1 MTAGAGALR
10 SGASLTATAA
20 SLAALAP
27 SADAVAGPAA
37 WETTNL
43 HAVATVLTAAATLR
57 EETRGGH
64 LRSDFPDAREAWRGH
79 LTAQARRR
87 RRARADV
94 RPGATRPDRPARP
107 DRPDRL
113 VGHHRPPWHGGAR
126 VSLLPG
132 VPDEVVRDVVRRA
145 LDEDLGGPDGVDVTS
160 SATIPLE
167 QSSRV
172 QVVARADGVVAG
184 LPLFGAVWA
193 DVAHRLGCP
202 PVQVRDRVSDGDRV
216 RRDDVLVEARGATQ
230 ALLVG
235 ERTALNLV
243 CRLSGVATHT
253 RRWADALQGTGTTV
267 LDTRKTT
274 PGLRALEKYAVR
286 AGGGTNKRMGLHDVA
301 MIKDNHKPGCRLGHR
316 GLRRRPRAVPRRRR
330 AGRGDDGRRG
340 AGGGGGRRAVPA
352 VRQHDARACCGR
364 PSRRC
369 APPCPSGSRSRAPAT

>member
-1 MTAGAGALR
+1 M
-10 SGASLTATAA
+10 
-20 SLAALAP
+20 
-27 SADAVAGPAA
+27 
-37 WETTNL
+37 
-43 HAVATVLTAAATLR
+43 
-57 EETRGGH
+57 
-64 LRSDFPDAREAWRGH
+64 
-79 LTAQARRR
+79 
-87 RRARADV
+87 
-94 RPGATRPDRPARP
+94 
-107 DRPDRL
+107 
-113 VGHHRPPWHGGAR
+113 
-126 VSLLPG
+126 SLLPG

-301 MIKDNHKPGCRLGHR
+301 MIKDNHKLAAGSVTAAYDAVRARYPDVDVQVEVTTVDEALEAVAAGARFLLCDNMTPEL
-316 GLRRRPRAVPRRRR
+316 LRATVEAVRAAVPERVEIEGTGNLTLERVR
-330 AGRGDDGRRG
+330 AYAETGVDYLSV
-340 AGGGGGRRAVPA
+340 GGLTHSSPILDIALDLVP
-352 VRQHDARACCGR
+352 
-364 PSRRC
+364 
-369 APPCPSGSRSRAPAT
+369 